1 MFRMQIIALVCVGML
16 LPHAVMGAT
25 PAPKVQITDVA
36 LQNGGLLNGQIV
48 DQQGI
53 GKVAAQV
60 VVLQQ
65 GRKPVQTV
73 TDKTGKF
80 QVVGLSGGTTQL
92 LTNNGQGVYRLW
104 TAKAAPPTA
113 KANALLVSNGQVV
126 RGQACGPCRPAWQG
140 WILPA
145 CAAGG
150 IIAGVAVATSNTST
164 SSP

>member
-1 MFRMQIIALVCVGML
+1 MFRMQIIVLACVGML
-16 LPHAVMGAT
+16 LPHMVMGAT

-36 LQNGGLLNGQIV
+36 LQNGGLLSGQVI
-48 DQQGI
+48 DQQGV

-92 LTNNGQGVYRLW
+92 VTTSGQGVYRLW
-104 TAKAAPPTA
+104 TAKAAPPNA
-113 KANALLVSNGQVV
+113 KASALLISNGQVV
-126 RGQACGPCRPAWQG
+126 RGQAYGPAWQG

-164 SSP
+164 ASP